1 MQLRFRIISIARV
14 ARIVENGVV
23 RVAETRTARVAEKQP
38 GIE

>member
-23 RVAETRTARVAEKQP
+23 RVAETRGRIGKVSRLPE
-38 GIE
+38 

>member
-23 RVAETRTARVAEKQP
+23 RVAETRAASVAAK
-38 GIE
+38 